1 MLPKALAGADSHADG
16 AAAPADARVRI
27 LVVDDR
33 PENLLAVESVLRDP
47 AYEVVQARSGAE
59 ALRFLL
65 HEDCAVILLDVQMP
79 EMDGFE
85 VARLVRGGPRTR
97 AIPIVFMT
105 AVSRDERLIA
115 RGYQL
120 GAIDYL
126 LKPVDPHV
134 LRSKVAALVEL
145 HRARQ
150 EIARQAALL
159 RERERAERQRA
170 LEQAELRDLRR
181 QQAASERYARLMDGI
196 THAVVWSADPVTLD
210 CTLVSKSTEKLLG
223 RPAGDWTRPG
233 AWTELVPAA
242 DLERFLATLRTAA
255 AGAFATI
262 DHGFVRHD
270 GSVGSFHTEL
280 RVFTDRERDAPELR
294 GFSVD
299 VTEARRAE
307 EALAFLARASVE
319 LFSSLDPREIA
330 RRLAGLAVPFLADA
344 CRVTVTLPDGE
355 VQAAAPASGSDAE
368 PSAGPFSAPI
378 RVRGQPAGTLH
389 LATSPGRRLG
399 RRDAQLAAALAERAG
414 QALENAFLYQEA
426 QEAIQ
431 VREEFISVASHELRT
446 PLTALTLQARLLE
459 RSAAPGGEQLVR
471 RVAVVGRQV
480 ERLNRLV
487 ANLLDVTRL
496 RVQRLELAPEPF
508 DLCGLVE
515 EVSGRFQEELGRAR
529 RVLRVSTPAPAQGI
543 WDRTKLEQVVTN
555 LVSNAIRYGGTEPI
569 DVAVHA
575 SGGEVRISVQD
586 RGRGIAPEDRARIF
600 RRFERGQNAEGS
612 GGLGLGLYVVR
623 QIVEAHGGRIDVES
637 ELGAGATFTVVLPVA
652 PRADDR
658 ATADAAATPVH

>member
-1 MLPKALAGADSHADG
+1 MLRKALAGADSQVDG
-16 AAAPADARVRI
+16 APAAAEARARI

-85 VARLVRGGPRTR
+85 VARLVRGNPRTR
-97 AIPIVFMT
+97 SIPIVFMT

-134 LRSKVAALVEL
+134 LRGKVTALVEL

-150 EIARQAALL
+150 EIARQALLL
-159 RERERAERQRA
+159 REREREERQRA
-170 LEQAELRDLRR
+170 LEQAELRSLRR
-181 QQAASERYARLMDGI
+181 QQAASERYGRLMDGI
-196 THAVVWSADPVTLD
+196 THAVVWSADPVTLG
-210 CTLVSKSTEKLLG
+210 CTLVSKSTERLLG
-223 RPAGDWTRPG
+223 RPADDWTRG
-233 AWTELVPAA
+233 GWGELVPAA
-242 DLERFLATLRTAA
+242 DLDRFLATLRTAA
-255 AGAFATI
+255 SGAFAAL

-280 RVFTDRERDAPELR
+280 RVLTDGERDAPELR

-299 VTEARRAE
+299 VSEARRAD
-307 EALAFLARASVE
+307 EALAFLARASVA
-319 LFSSLDPREIA
+319 LFSSLDRREIA
-330 RRLAGLAVPFLADA
+330 RRLSALAVPFLADA
-344 CRVTVTLPDGE
+344 CRVTLTLPDGE
-355 VQAAAPASGSDAE
+355 FQASAPATGAAPPGA
-368 PSAGPFSAPI
+368 PSSTPI
-378 RVRGQPAGTLH
+378 RVRGQPVGTLH
-389 LATSPGRRLG
+389 LGTSPRRPLG

-414 QALENAFLYQEA
+414 QALENAFLYEEA
-426 QEAIQ
+426 QEAVQ

-446 PLTALTLQARLLE
+446 PLTALTLQARMLE
-459 RSAAPGGEQLVR
+459 RSAAGGGEQLVK

-508 DLCGLVE
+508 DLCALVE
-515 EVSGRFQEELGRAR
+515 EVSGRFQEEVGRAGR
-529 RVLRVSTPAPAQGI
+529 ELRVSTRAPAQGL
-543 WDRTKLEQVVTN
+543 WDRTKLEQVVSN

-569 DVAVHA
+569 DVSVDA
-575 SGGEVRISVQD
+575 SAGEVRISVQD

-637 ELGAGATFTVVLPVA
+637 ELGAGSTFTVVLPLA
-652 PRADDR
+652 SRAAAED
-658 ATADAAATPVH
+658 AATPIH

>member
-1 MLPKALAGADSHADG
+1 MLRKALTGADSQGD
-16 AAAPADARVRI
+16 AAAAADARVRI

-33 PENLLAVESVLRDP
+33 AENLLAVDSVLRDP
-47 AYEVVQARSGAE
+47 GYEVVQARSGAE

-65 HEDCAVILLDVQMP
+65 HEDCALILLDVQMP

-85 VARLVRGGPRTR
+85 VARLVRGNPRTR
-97 AIPIVFMT
+97 SIPIVFMT
-105 AVSRDERLIA
+105 AVSRDERFIA

-134 LRSKVAALVEL
+134 LRGKVTALVEL

-150 EIARQAALL
+150 EIARQALLL
-159 RERERAERQRA
+159 REREREERQRA
-170 LEQAELRDLRR
+170 LEQAELRSLRR

-196 THAVVWSADPVTLD
+196 THAVVWSVDPATLT
-210 CTLVSKSTEKLLG
+210 CTLVSKSTEALLG
-223 RPAGDWTRPG
+223 RTADAWMRPG
-233 AWTELVPAA
+233 AWAELVPAA
-242 DLERFLATLRTAA
+242 DLERFVAALRTAA
-255 AGAFATI
+255 AGALATL
-262 DHGFVRHD
+262 DHGFVRQD

-280 RVFTDRERDAPELR
+280 RVLTDSERDAPELR

-299 VTEARRAE
+299 VTEARQAE

-319 LFSSLDPREIA
+319 LFSSLDPKEIA
-330 RRLAGLAVPFLADA
+330 RRLAALIVPFVAST
-344 CRVTVTLPDGE
+344 CRATLSLPDGDVEASASE
-355 VQAAAPASGSDAE
+355 VADAQPLAAPVSV
-368 PSAGPFSAPI
+368 PI
-378 RVRGQPAGTLH
+378 RVRGQASGALHFGASAGR
-389 LATSPGRRLG
+389 PVGRGDR
-399 RRDAQLAAALAERAG
+399 QLAAALAERAG
-414 QALENAFLYQEA
+414 QALENALLYQEA

-459 RSAAPGGEQLVR
+459 RSTAGGGVGGEQLAR

-496 RVQRLELAPEPF
+496 RVQRLELAHEPF

-515 EVSGRFQEELGRAR
+515 EVSGRFQEELGRAG
-529 RVLRVSTPAPAQGI
+529 RVLRVATPGPALGL

-555 LVSNAIRYGGTEPI
+555 LVSNAIRYGGSEPI
-569 DVAVHA
+569 DVAVQA
-575 SGGEVRISVQD
+575 SAGEVRISVQD
-586 RGRGIAPEDRARIF
+586 RGRGVAPEDQARIF

-623 QIVEAHGGRIDVES
+623 QIVEAHGGRIELES

-652 PRADDR
+652 PRDTA
-658 ATADAAATPVH
+658 ADAGAPVH